1 MPERMLRRLWPSGGL
16 WRHGDFLKLWSAE
29 TISQFGSQV
38 TGLAL
43 PLVAVITLDVSA
55 FEVSALVVIE
65 FAPFLLI
72 SLPAG
77 VWVDRLPRRPIM
89 IAGDLGRAALLGT
102 IPVAYALDVLTIWQ
116 LYAVGF
122 FVGICTV
129 LFDVAYQSYLPSLVE
144 RQQLVEGNSKLEIS
158 RSGAQLGGPAAAGVL
173 VELLR
178 APYAILLDALSFLA
192 SGLFVLAIDKR
203 EENVP
208 TRERRRETKSSMRSE
223 LSEGLRWVLGNR
235 YLRTVASCTATFNF
249 FGSLMGAILIVYLV
263 RSLEMSPTRIGLM
276 FTIATVGSL
285 VAAFTSNRIANKI
298 GVGPAI
304 WAGALCGI
312 AMLLVPLAPQN
323 ADDAFIYIVIAETFV
338 GYGVVLYNVTQVSMR
353 QAITPERLQ
362 GRMNSVMRFIVWGV
376 MPPGTL
382 LGGSVATVFELR
394 TAIWAGAI
402 GVALAWVPLLL
413 GPIWSLREVPEIG
426 DEPPPK
432 LAETEGEALVPGP
445 LPLPE
450 ER

>member
-1 MPERMLRRLWPSGGL
+1 MRSLWPRGGL

-43 PLVAVITLDVSA
+43 PLVAVITLNVSA

-77 VWVDRLPRRPIM
+77 VWVDRLPRRPIL
-89 IAGDLGRAALLGT
+89 IAGDLGRAGLLLT

-116 LYAVGF
+116 LYGVGF

-129 LFDVAYQSYLPSLVE
+129 FFDVAYQSYLPSLVE

-158 RSGAQLGGPAAAGVL
+158 RSGAQLGGPAIAGVL

-178 APYAILLDALSFLA
+178 APYAILVDAISFLA
-192 SGLFVLAIDKR
+192 SGLFVLGIAKR

-208 TRERRRETKSSMRSE
+208 TREQRREAKSSMRTE
-223 LSEGLRWVLGNR
+223 LAEGLRWVLGNR
-235 YLRTVASCTATFNF
+235 YLRTIAACTATFNF

-263 RSLEMSPTRIGLM
+263 RSLEMSPSMIGLL
-276 FTIATVGSL
+276 FGLANVGYL
-285 VAAFTSNRIANKI
+285 IGAVTSNRIASKI

-312 AMLLVPLAPQN
+312 ALLLVPLAPQN
-323 ADDAFIYIVIAETFV
+323 ANGAFPFLVVAESFL
-338 GYGVVLYNVTQVSMR
+338 GFGVVLYNVTQVSMR

-376 MPPGTL
+376 MPLGTL
-382 LGGSVATVFELR
+382 LGGSVATIFELR

-402 GVALAWVPLLL
+402 GVALAWIPLLF
-413 GPIWSLREVPEIG
+413 GPIWSLRTVPDVGE
-426 DEPPPK
+426 EPLEK
-432 LAETEGEALVPGP
+432 LAQTEGEALLPGP
-445 LPLPE
+445 FPQPE

>member
-1 MPERMLRRLWPSGGL
+1 MPERVARLWPAGGL

-55 FEVSALVVIE
+55 FAVSALVVIE

-77 VWVDRLPRRPIM
+77 VWVDRLPRRPIL
-89 IAGDLGRAALLGT
+89 IAGDLGRAGLLAS
-102 IPVAYALDVLTIWQ
+102 IPIAYALDALTIWQ
-116 LYAVGF
+116 LYVVGF

-129 LFDVAYQSYLPSLVE
+129 FFDVAYQSYLPSLVARE
-144 RQQLVEGNSKLEIS
+144 QLVEGNSKLEIS
-158 RSGAQLGGPAAAGVL
+158 RSGAQLGGPAIAGVL
-173 VELLR
+173 IEVLR
-178 APYAILLDALSFLA
+178 APVAILVDAISFLA
-192 SGLFVLAIDKR
+192 SGLFVLGIGKR

-208 TRERRRETKSSMRSE
+208 TRAERRETKSSMRQE
-223 LSEGLRWVLGNR
+223 LGEGLRWVLGNP
-235 YLRTVASCTATFNF
+235 YLRTIASCTATFNF

-263 RSLEMSPTRIGLM
+263 RSLDMSPSMIGLI
-276 FTIATVGSL
+276 FAIANVGYL
-285 VAAFTSNRIANKI
+285 IGALTSNRIAAKI

-304 WAGALCGI
+304 IAGGLCGI

-323 ADDAFIYIVIAETFV
+323 ADDAFPYLVTAEAIVGF
-338 GYGVVLYNVTQVSMR
+338 GVVLYNVTQVSLR

-376 MPPGTL
+376 MPLGTL
-382 LGGSVATVFELR
+382 LGGSVATVVDLR
-394 TAIWAGAI
+394 AAIWAGAI
-402 GVALAWVPLLL
+402 GVSLAWVPLII
-413 GPIWSLREVPEIG
+413 GPIWSLREVPQVGE
-426 DEPPPK
+426 EPPEHI
-432 LAETEGEALVPGP
+432 AETEGEALFPGP
-445 LPLPE
+445 LPQTDD
-450 ER
+450 R